1 MSDENVPDNEM
12 DRLLKGAFASRPRG
26 SGSSPSMIDVRHRAR
41 RHQRRRVGGVVGAT
55 AILGVSGVAVL
66 ASRGSSAT
74 GIAGD
79 EATTTLLTGVP
90 PICSVEI
97 VSADA
102 FPQTTIEGAYE
113 TTTATW
119 PDTTLPPEATTTSL
133 SSVSGWPNCTPAGQF
148 RCVNNNGT
156 DDQGYTYFDWCEP
169 TNYTST
175 TYPGNTTADY
185 TTYPVLETPST
196 FLPVTTTTE
205 SEFAPTTTT

>member
-1 MSDENVPDNEM
+1 MSEFDNDNVQDNEM
-12 DRLLKGAFASRPRG
+12 DRLLQGAFDSRPRG
-26 SGSSPSMIDVRHRAR
+26 GGSGPSLVDIRHRAR

-55 AILGVSGVAVL
+55 AMLGVSGVAVL
-66 ASRGSSAT
+66 ASRGSSET

-79 EATTTLLTGVP
+79 EPTTTIMLGASA
-90 PICSVEI
+90 CSIEV
-97 VSADA
+97 VSLDA
-102 FPQTTIEGAYE
+102 FPTTTIEAFGDVS
-113 TTTATW
+113 TTVVGSTF
-119 PDTTLPPEATTTSL
+119 PSEATTTTL
-133 SSVSGWPNCTPAGQF
+133 PVSAGCTPSGQF

-175 TYPGNTTADY
+175 TYPSNTMAGY

-196 FLPVTTTTE
+196 FLPATTTTG